1 MTPFEIAYHGYF
13 ALLLLSILWL
23 PIANS
28 LRRKFRTILLV
39 EYGLTIF
46 SVVFMLITISM
57 SISSALSLFIGWI
70 SVEAVII
77 MAIIAYGREVNK
89 VRVSEVK

>member
-23 PIANS
+23 PIAYS
-28 LRRKFRTILLV
+28 LKRKFRTILLV

-77 MAIIAYGREVNK
+77 MAIIAYRREVNK
-89 VRVSEVK
+89 VRVPEEK

>member
-1 MTPFEIAYHGYF
+1 MTPFEIAYHGFF

-23 PIANS
+23 PIAYS
-28 LRRKFRTILLV
+28 LKRKFRTTILV

-77 MAIIAYGREVNK
+77 MVTIAYRREVNK